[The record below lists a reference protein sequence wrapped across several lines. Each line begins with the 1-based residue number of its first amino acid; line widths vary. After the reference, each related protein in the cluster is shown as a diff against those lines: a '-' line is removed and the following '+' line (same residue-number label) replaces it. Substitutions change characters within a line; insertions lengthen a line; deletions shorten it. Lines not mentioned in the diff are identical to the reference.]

1 MVLSGGWYLAVR
13 APISNFMN
21 DCKSLETYLNEYISS
36 EADRAYLDQEI
47 RACKGEDLDKSK
59 RPFTGETPTPS
70 ATPSATPT
78 ETLTTTP
85 SATPTETANPNPPTR
100 IWEFLAN
107 RPAGEKNAI
116 NSYGP
121 IQGLK
126 IDKRLDDPSVTVDE
140 ALTELRYRMEIDPM
154 ATAAMGPV
162 LGMWGYEDVNA
173 KTKAF
178 MNDFA
183 VWDEARAGINHRID
197 GALANGKIK
206 MVKLNGTYTAS
217 YSIPGTV
224 PDVRTDAN
232 VPRNGQLALSVD
244 GHLLQLVC
252 SFQEYWLQQ
261 GKKDA
266 APKGTK
272 AMPAPSKGMTRTP
285 EGTPIKEKPSKTP
298 TVPPTV
304 PPTTPPTVPPTV
316 PPTTPPTVPPTTPPT
331 VPTTV
336 PPTTKPPTKPTPSP
350 KSSSPSDYEHKTEAP
365 KAKVTEP
372 ARPKPD
378 PVQTAKPGGGG
389 VVDTPTKTPGS
400 ESGVTAPGAN
410 PAPTQSKAPKPQA
423 TGANTPAPSASSCVP
438 APGKAS
444 C

>member
-1 MVLSGGWYLAVR
+1 MNKKYFAIACLMAAIAMVLSGGWYLAVR

-285 EGTPIKEKPSKTP
+285 EGTPIKENPPVKPTK
-298 TVPPTV
+298 
-304 PPTTPPTVPPTV
+304 PPTTP
-316 PPTTPPTVPPTTPPT
+316 TPS
-331 VPTTV
+331 
-336 PPTTKPPTKPTPSP
+336 KTPSP